1 MSRSKKSL
9 EGSLLV
15 CLLLVVLAGCGSKG
29 SENKPSS
36 GGGGASGAVKTGPGV
51 TGKTI
56 TLGVLTDLSGVFAPL
71 GKPTMQANQLFWKE
85 RNAQGGVCGRT
96 VRLVVKDHGYDPQKA
111 VVQYRELS
119 GQVAGLQELLGSPI
133 TAALLPSL
141 KSDQMLSLLAAW
153 PSSLLP
159 NDNIIITGTTYDVE
173 MINGLDYLLQQGKI
187 KKGDKIGHLYFE
199 GEYGENGLKGSKYFA
214 QKNGMTIVEQKI
226 KATDEDMSGQV
237 AAFKRA
243 GVKAAGGGRV
253 MSPPPPTQLAS
264 VAGIAAAQGLKVPL
278 VGNNPTFD
286 PALLK
291 TPAAKA
297 LRANAYIVSS
307 IAPYNLDKPDVQ
319 KVASDYSEAYPKE
332 VPKASAPFG
341 YMQSRL
347 MYEILNQAC
356 RNKDLTREGLV
367 KAAHQLKNVDTGGL
381 TAAPL
386 SYTSLGQPSER
397 AVYIAQPANVAGG
410 LQALPRTFESDTAK
424 RYQVGGT

>member
-1 MSRSKKSL
+1 MSPSKKSL
-9 EGSLLV
+9 AGCLV
-15 CLLLVVLAGCGSKG
+15 ACLVLVAAAGCGSKG
-29 SENKPSS
+29 NDNKSSS
-36 GGGGASGAVKTGPGV
+36 GGGSQSGAVKTGPGV
-51 TGKTI
+51 TDKQI

-85 RNAQGGVCGRT
+85 RNAQGGVCNRT
-96 VRLVVKDHGYDPQKA
+96 VKLVVKDHGYDPQKA

-119 GQVAGLQELLGSPI
+119 SGVAGLQELLGSPI

-173 MINGLDYLLQQGKI
+173 MINGLDYLMQQGKL
-187 KKGDKIGHLYFE
+187 KRGDKIGHIYFE

-237 AAFKRA
+237 AALKRA
-243 GVKAAGGGRV
+243 GVKAIAFTTA
-253 MSPPPPTQLAS
+253 PTQLAS
-264 VAGIAAAQGLKVPL
+264 VAGIAAGQGLNVPL
-278 VGNNPTFD
+278 VGNNPTYD

-297 LRANAYIVSS
+297 LKANAWIVSS
-307 IAPYNLDKPDVQ
+307 IAPFNLDKPEVQ
-319 KVASDYSEAYPKE
+319 KVASDFQEAYPKE

-341 YMQSRL
+341 YMQSKL
-347 MYEILNQAC
+347 MFEILNQAC
-356 RNKDLTREGLV
+356 QNKDLSREGLV

-386 SYTSLGQPSER
+386 TYTTVGQPSER
-397 AVYIAQPANVAGG
+397 AVYIAQPANEPGG
-410 LQALPRTFESDTAK
+410 LKALPQTFESDTAK
-424 RYQVGGT
+424 TYQVSGT

>member
-1 MSRSKKSL
+1 MSPSKKSL
-9 EGSLLV
+9 AASLLV

-29 SENKPSS
+29 ESNKTSSS
-36 GGGGASGAVKTGPGV
+36 GGQSGAVKAGPGV
-51 TGKTI
+51 TAKTI

-85 RNAQGGVCGRT
+85 RNAQGGVCNRT
-96 VRLVVKDHGYDPQKA
+96 VNLVVKDHGYDPQKA
-111 VVQYRELS
+111 VVQYRDLS
-119 GQVAGLQELLGSPI
+119 SQVAGLQQLLGSPI

-141 KSDQMLSLLAAW
+141 KSDGMLSLLAAW

-187 KKGDKIGHLYFE
+187 KKGDKIGHVYFE

-237 AAFKRA
+237 AALKRA
-243 GVKAAGGGRV
+243 GVKAIAFTTA
-253 MSPPPPTQLAS
+253 PTQLAS
-264 VAGIAAAQGLKVPL
+264 VAGIAASQGLNVPL

-291 TPAAKA
+291 TPAKKA
-297 LRANAYIVSS
+297 LEANAWIVSS
-307 IAPYNLDKPDVQ
+307 IAPYNLDKPAVQ
-319 KVASDYSEAYPKE
+319 KVASDYNEAYPKE

-341 YMQSRL
+341 YTQSRL

-356 RNKDLTREGLV
+356 RNKDLSRAGLV
-367 KAAHQLKNVDTGGL
+367 KAAHQLKGVDTGGL

-386 SYTSLGQPSER
+386 DYTSVGQPSER
-397 AVYIAQPANVAGG
+397 AVYIAQPANVPGG
-410 LQALPRTFESDTAK
+410 LKALPQTFESDTAK
-424 RYQVGGT
+424 GYQVGGT

>member
-1 MSRSKKSL
+1 MSRSNKSL
-9 EGSLLV
+9 AGSLLV

-29 SENKPSS
+29 ADNKASS
-36 GGGGASGAVKTGPGV
+36 GGGGGSGAVKAGPGV
-51 TGKTI
+51 TSKTI

-85 RNAQGGVCGRT
+85 KNAQGGVCGRQ
-96 VRLVVKDHGYDPQKA
+96 VNLVVKDHGYDPQKA

-119 GQVAGLQELLGSPI
+119 SQVAGLQQLLGSPI

-141 KSDQMLSLLAAW
+141 KSDQMVSLLAAW

-173 MINGLDYLLQQGKI
+173 MINGLDYLLQQGKL
-187 KKGDKIGHLYFE
+187 KKGDKIGHVYFE

-237 AAFKRA
+237 AALKRA
-243 GVKAAGGGRV
+243 GVKAIAFTTA
-253 MSPPPPTQLAS
+253 PTQLAS
-264 VAGIAAAQGLKVPL
+264 VAGIAASQGLNVPL

-297 LRANAYIVSS
+297 LEANAYVVSS
-307 IAPYNLDKPDVQ
+307 ISPYNLDKPAVQ

-332 VPKASAPFG
+332 VPKGSAPFG
-341 YMQSRL
+341 YMQSQL
-347 MYEILNQAC
+347 MFNILNQAC
-356 RNKDLTREGLV
+356 KNKDLTRAGLV
-367 KAAHQLKNVDTGGL
+367 KAAHQLDNVNTGGL

-386 SYTSLGQPSER
+386 DYTEVGQPSER
-397 AVYIAQPANVAGG
+397 AVYISQPASVPGG
-410 LQALPRTFESDTAK
+410 LKALPQTFESDTAK
-424 RYQVGGT
+424 SYQVGGT

>member
-1 MSRSKKSL
+1 MSRSTKSL
-9 EGSLLV
+9 AGSLLV

-29 SENKPSS
+29 SNNKAS
-36 GGGGASGAVKTGPGV
+36 GGGGGGSGAVKTGPGV

-85 RNAQGGVCGRT
+85 QNARGGVCNRT
-96 VRLVVKDHGYDPQKA
+96 VNLVVKDHGYDPQKA

-141 KSDQMLSLLAAW
+141 KSDQMISLLAAW

-199 GEYGENGLKGSKYFA
+199 GEYGENGLKGSKFFA

-226 KATDEDMSGQV
+226 KATDEDMTGQV

-243 GVKAAGGGRV
+243 GVKAIAFTTA
-253 MSPPPPTQLAS
+253 PTQLAS
-264 VAGIAAAQGLKVPL
+264 VAGIAAAQGLNVPL

-297 LRANAYIVSS
+297 LKANAWIVSS
-307 IAPYNLDKPDVQ
+307 IAPYNLDKPAVQ
-319 KVASDYSEAYPKE
+319 KVASDYAEAYPKE
-332 VPKASAPFG
+332 VPKGSAPFG
-341 YMQSRL
+341 YMQSKL

-386 SYTSLGQPSER
+386 SYTSAGQPSER
-397 AVYIAQPANVAGG
+397 AVYIAQPASVPGG
-410 LQALPRTFESDTAK
+410 LKALPQTFESDTAK
-424 RYQVGGT
+424 SYQVSGTT